1 MLVITLDDLFILD
14 IKLKDYGS
22 EQIEVSDNGNGVHQN
37 NFEGLSKFYTI
48 QPVFCP
54 LYDEGKGSGE

>member
-1 MLVITLDDLFILD
+1 MLLFYSCFLLPRIFRNLLFFSD

-37 NFEGLSKFYTI
+37 NFEGLSK
-48 QPVFCP
+48 
-54 LYDEGKGSGE
+54 LYIT